1 MEVFTGFLGPEH
13 FPHPHCV
20 RKLEFSLEPDEEP
33 PEAEIQVAALLGVQ
47 VIVEHRVYVVENFSQ
62 IVKLSLYST

>member
-1 MEVFTGFLGPEH
+1 MEVFAWFLSPEH
-13 FPHPHCV
+13 FPYPHRV

-33 PEAEIQVAALLGVQ
+33 PKAEIQVAALLGVQ

-62 IVKLSLYST
+62 IVKLALYSS

>member
-1 MEVFTGFLGPEH
+1 MEVFAGFLGPEH
-13 FPHPHCV
+13 LPHPHRV
-20 RKLEFSLEPDEEP
+20 RKLELSLEPDEEP

-62 IVKLSLYST
+62 IVKLSLHSS